1 MTKPEAADATLL
13 KELKGWGGPAE
24 MSAFEAI
31 MWRVEADPMLRSTGT
46 LVLRLDQSPD
56 WSRLVAAHEWLVRVV
71 PRFRQRVVDP
81 AYGIGAPTWIDDPE
95 FILDY
100 HLRRV
105 RLPEPG
111 SHRQLLDLVQT
122 IAMSPFDKARAP
134 WESTLIEGLE
144 DGSAAYVLKMHHST
158 TDGLGIMQLFSRV
171 LSTTQETSGREPP
184 PLPSVP
190 KKAVPKPGELA
201 RKNMLIGLKAFP
213 GGFARVNGSL
223 LSTARDFISDPAKLR
238 ETLDY
243 AASAKRVLSV
253 KPIKG
258 SPLLRKRSLT
268 WRFDSLDFALADLKA
283 AAKSVDATL
292 NDALLAGLMGGFRR
306 YHEQMGVSIPERMP
320 VGFPVS
326 IRTDA
331 DTIGGNKFAGAQ
343 YAALIKETDPVVR
356 MRDVQA
362 FVRNIKSEPGL
373 DSLVKVMPVLT
384 RLPLAVA
391 TTLTS
396 NMTTAQDAQI
406 SNVPGINRT
415 VYIAGARVTH
425 MYPFGPLPG
434 CAMMIAM
441 VTHDGRC
448 CLGVNSDRAAVTEP
462 ELMMQCIAEG
472 IDEVLDLVPR
482 KKPEVKA
489 AAKAEVK
496 ASVAAAPAAKAAPA
510 RKAAKP
516 KGRAKA
522 SSNAGAN

>member
-1 MTKPEAADATLL
+1 MTKPEAADTTLMA
-13 KELKGWGGPAE
+13 ELKGWGGPAE

-46 LVLRLDQSPD
+46 LVLQLDSCPD
-56 WSRLVAAHEWLVRVV
+56 WPRLVAAHEWLVRVV

-81 AYGIGAPTWIDDPE
+81 AYGIGSPTWIDDPE

-111 SHRQLLDLVQT
+111 THRQLLDLVQT

-134 WESTLIEGLE
+134 WESTLVEGLE

-171 LSTTQETSGREPP
+171 LSTTPETSGREPP

-190 KKAVPKPGELA
+190 RKAVPRPGELA
-201 RKNMLIGLKAFP
+201 RKNLATSLKALP
-213 GGFARVNGSL
+213 GGWAKVNGSL
-223 LSTARDFISDPAKLR
+223 LSKARDWISDPAKLR
-238 ETLDY
+238 ESLDY

-268 WRFDSLDFALADLKA
+268 WRFDSLDFALTDLKS
-283 AAKSVDATL
+283 AAKSADATL

-306 YHEQMGVSIPERMP
+306 YHEQMGVSTPDRMP

-326 IRTDA
+326 IRTEADA
-331 DTIGGNKFAGAQ
+331 IGGNRFAGAQ
-343 YAALIKETDPVVR
+343 YAALINEKDPVMR

-373 DSLVKVMPVLT
+373 DSLVRVMPVLT

-425 MYPFGPLPG
+425 MIPFGPLPG

-441 VTHDGRC
+441 ITHDGRC

-462 ELMMQCIAEG
+462 ELMMQCIQEG

-482 KKPEVKA
+482 KKAPPVA
-489 AAKAEVK
+489 APSAAP
-496 ASVAAAPAAKAAPA
+496 AAAPAAKPVAKAPVKKTTT
-510 RKAAKP
+510 RKAK
-516 KGRAKA
+516 
-522 SSNAGAN
+522 AGAN